1 LATLV
6 LSLLVVVAAAAFGLG
21 LWLGLPGRAPTL
33 EEVERSMAHPL
44 PESRKVK
51 RRFTPLAWAQRQI
64 RVGDSRARDGFRVE
78 RPDRR

>member
-1 LATLV
+1 
-6 LSLLVVVAAAAFGLG
+6 
-21 LWLGLPGRAPTL
+21 
-33 EEVERSMAHPL
+33 MAHPL